1 MTDRVLLWEILMDQ
15 ELSQYS
21 AIIIDNNA
29 ETFSRYFF
37 NCNIFI
43 VLEDVILWSCF
54 LFYFFYANQRLI
66 DYLDE
71 AIFTVLQVHLK
82 EPEVIFLCSKLVSK
96 RFISHANHL
105 KKKWNDLVKIFLLDQ
120 EPVYNAFLVKLKLD
134 FLNQPLPGREKSLW
148 QLTLLRPLWL

>member
-29 ETFSRYFF
+29 EKFSRCFF

-82 EPEVIFLCSKLVSK
+82 EPQVIFFCSKLVST

-120 EPVYNAFLVKLKLD
+120 EPVYSAFLVKLKLD
-134 FLNQPLPGREKSLW
+134 FLNQPLLGREKSLW